1 MTDVGQAPN
10 VIPNRIAD
18 ELRRFPPFSMLSADA
33 VRALAREVSVRVLV
47 KGDRVWE
54 QGDRPG
60 NELIFLE
67 RGRVEYVLSVGDR
80 HELIDVRD
88 VGDLLGLTA
97 LITGEPFTIEAQ
109 VVEDCILYVIPWP
122 PVQVLL
128 DEQDAARNYVRRHL
142 SWTTRVGAD
151 LSVPEPTEA
160 ALGGRSKNI
169 LQAHLDAATFIQPRP
184 GDRLL
189 TCAPD
194 LSIREAA
201 RRMAE
206 RRVPS
211 ILVVDEE
218 QRPLGIVTNTM
229 LVRHVVVREAS
240 SDEPVHTIMASPV
253 VTVSA
258 GSSATAALLVMLRRR
273 IGQVCVT
280 EDGTTKSQALDICSE
295 KDLLAQSGHHPVGLL
310 REFRE
315 ARSPARFREL
325 SDDLATIVRSYL
337 EAGVSAIFIG
347 QMCAELNDE
356 LVHRLL
362 ELAVEDLTRTGTPL
376 PTVPWAWMSVGSD
389 GRREQILRTDMDN
402 AIVFGSTGDPNEDEK
417 NRQRFVNLGERVVAG
432 LVACG
437 FSRCQGGVMAS
448 NPRWCRTDVEWSE
461 ELAAVDRHTEP
472 GALLRAVVLYDMRYV
487 AGDEGLVARVRGP
500 ALDRVAGDDMIQ
512 RRLAEL
518 IVDTPPPLNFF
529 GRFIVEK
536 RGSRAGE
543 FDVKNRAM
551 APLRDA
557 ARLLSFRHRLAR
569 RHSTGG
575 RWDSVRRQVG
585 GWSELASVARDGYD
599 DLMSFR
605 TLNGV
610 RRGDSGRFVD
620 PQSLTP
626 LERARLVNVFD
637 IVRMVQSTVRGE
649 FGLPARLG

>member
-1 MTDVGQAPN
+1 MSTVQQDRN
-10 VIPNRIAD
+10 VIPDRIAD
-18 ELRRFPPFSMLSADA
+18 ELGRFPPFSMLPRDA
-33 VRALAREVSVRVLV
+33 VRTLASEASVRVLV
-47 KGDRVWE
+47 KGDHVWE
-54 QGDRPG
+54 QGERPEG
-60 NELIFLE
+60 ELLFLA
-67 RGRVEYVLSVGDR
+67 RGRVEYVLRVEDR
-80 HELIDVRD
+80 SELIDVRD

-109 VVEDCILYVIPWP
+109 VVEDCILYVIPWR
-122 PVQVLL
+122 PVEAAL
-128 DEQDAARNYVRRHL
+128 DEHDAARNYVRRHL
-142 SWTTRVGAD
+142 SWTTRVGAE
-151 LSVPEPTEA
+151 VPIPEPTES

-189 TCAPD
+189 TCAPE
-194 LSIREAA
+194 LPVREAA
-201 RRMAE
+201 RLMAE

-218 QRPLGIVTNTM
+218 VRPLGIVTNTM
-229 LVRHVVVREAS
+229 LVRHVIVAEEPPE
-240 SDEPVHTIMASPV
+240 EPVSTIMASPV

-258 GSSATAALLVMLRRR
+258 GSSATAALLIMLRRR

-280 EDGTTKSQALDICSE
+280 EDGTSGSRALDICSE
-295 KDLLAQSGHHPVGLL
+295 KDLLAQSGHHPVGLQ

-325 SDDLATIVRSYL
+325 SDELADIARSYL

-356 LVHRLL
+356 LVHRLID
-362 ELAVEDLTRTGTPL
+362 LAVEETKRGRAPL
-376 PTVPWAWMSVGSD
+376 PPVPWAWMSVGSD

-402 AIVFGSTGDPNEDEK
+402 AIVFGASGDPATDEK
-417 NRQRFVNLGERVVAG
+417 HRGRFTELGERVVAG
-432 LVACG
+432 LVTCG

-448 NPRWCRTDVEWSE
+448 NPRWCRTDAEWSA
-461 ELAAVDRHTEP
+461 ELAHVEEHTEP
-472 GALLRAVVLYDMRYV
+472 AALLRALVLYDMRHV
-487 AGDEGLVARVRGP
+487 AGDESLVASVRGP
-500 ALDRVAGDDMIQ
+500 ALDRVADEEGIQ

-518 IVDTPPPLNFF
+518 IIDTPPPLNFF
-529 GRFIVEK
+529 GRFIVER

-543 FDVKNRAM
+543 FDVKSRAM

-557 ARLLSFRHRLAR
+557 ARLLSLHYRLNR
-569 RHSTGG
+569 RYSTGG

-585 GWSELASVARDGYD
+585 ELSELASLARDAYD

-620 PQSLTP
+620 PGALTRM
-626 LERARLVNVFD
+626 ERARLVNAFD
-637 IVRMVQSTVRGE
+637 IVRMVQSAVRSE
-649 FGLPARLG
+649 FALPQRLG

>member
-1 MTDVGQAPN
+1 MHPPPN
-10 VIPNRIAD
+10 VIPDRIAD
-18 ELRRFPPFSMLSADA
+18 GLRRFPPFSMLPKDA
-33 VRALAREVSVRVLV
+33 VRSLAAQVSVRVLV
-47 KGDRVWE
+47 KGDRVWK
-54 QGDRPG
+54 QGERPG
-60 NELIFLE
+60 GDLIFLE
-67 RGRVEYVLSVGDR
+67 RGRVEYVLHVEDR
-80 HELIDVRD
+80 TELIDVRD

-109 VVEDCILYVIPWP
+109 VVEDCLLYVVPWE
-122 PVQVLL
+122 PVKALL
-128 DEQDAARNYVRRHL
+128 DEHDAARNYARRHL

-151 LSVPEPTEA
+151 LSIPEPTES

-169 LQAHLDAATFIQPRP
+169 LQAHLDAATFIQPRQ

-189 TCAPD
+189 TCAPE

-201 RRMAE
+201 RRMAH

-211 ILVVDEE
+211 ILVVDDEG
-218 QRPLGIVTNTM
+218 RPVGIVTNTM
-229 LVRHVVVREAS
+229 LVRHTIVAERS
-240 SDEPVHTIMASPV
+240 PDEPVYSIMASPV
-253 VTVSA
+253 VTVSV

-280 EDGTTKSQALDICSE
+280 EDGTSSSRALDICSE

-325 SDDLATIVRSYL
+325 SDELTAITRSYL

-362 ELAVEDLTRTGTPL
+362 ELAVAELAERGTPL
-376 PTVPWAWMSVGSD
+376 PSVPWAWMTVGSD

-402 AIVFGSTGDPNEDEK
+402 AIVFRSSGDPDVDEEH
-417 NRQRFVNLGERVVAG
+417 RARFLDLGERVVSG

-448 NPRWCRTDVEWSE
+448 NPRWCRTDAEWSA
-461 ELAAVDRHTEP
+461 ELATVDQHTEAP
-472 GALLRAVVLYDMRYV
+472 ALLRALVLYDMRYV
-487 AGDEGLVARVRGP
+487 AGDEVVVASIRAQALRRVVED
-500 ALDRVAGDDMIQ
+500 ASLQ
-512 RRLAEL
+512 RRFAEIL
-518 IVDTPPPLNFF
+518 VDTPPPLHFF
-529 GRFIVEK
+529 GKFIVEK
-536 RGSRAGE
+536 KGSRAGE

-557 ARLLSFRHRLAR
+557 ARLLSLHHRLNL

-585 GWSELASVARDGYD
+585 GLSELASLARDGYD

-637 IVRMVQSTVRGE
+637 IVRMVQSTIRSE
-649 FGLPARLG
+649 FGLPPRIT

>member
-1 MTDVGQAPN
+1 MTQAPN
-10 VIPNRIAD
+10 VIPDRIAD
-18 ELRRFPPFSMLSADA
+18 ELRRFPPFSMLGEET
-33 VRALAREVSVRVLV
+33 VRSLAAQVSVRVLV
-47 KGDRVWE
+47 KGDRVWKK
-54 QGDRPG
+54 GDRPG
-60 NELIFLE
+60 GELIFLE
-67 RGRVEYVLSVGDR
+67 RGRVEYVLHVDER
-80 HELIDVRD
+80 AELIDVRD

-109 VVEDCILYVIPWP
+109 VVEDCLLYVIPWA
-122 PVQVLL
+122 PVQAVLEHH
-128 DEQDAARNYVRRHL
+128 DEARNYVRRHL

-151 LSVPEPTEA
+151 LSIPEPTES

-194 LSIREAA
+194 LSMCEAA
-201 RRMAE
+201 KRMAE
-206 RRVPS
+206 RGVPS

-218 QRPLGIVTNTM
+218 KRPRGIVTNTM
-229 LVRHVVVREAS
+229 LVRHVIVAGESA
-240 SDEPVHTIMASPV
+240 DEPVGSIMASPV
-253 VTVSA
+253 VTVST

-280 EDGTTKSQALDICSE
+280 EDGTVDSRALDICSE

-310 REFRE
+310 REFRH

-325 SDDLATIVRSYL
+325 SDDLAAISRSYL

-362 ELAVEDLTRTGTPL
+362 ELSMEEMAGAGTPV
-376 PTVPWAWMSVGSD
+376 PDVPWAWMSVGSD

-402 AIVFGSTGDPNEDEK
+402 AIAFRASGDPAEDEEHRK
-417 NRQRFVNLGERVVAG
+417 RFLELGERIVSR
-432 LVACG
+432 LVECG

-461 ELAAVDRHTEP
+461 ELGAVDFQTES
-472 GALLRAVVLYDMRYV
+472 GALLRALVLYDMRYV
-487 AGDEGLVARVRGP
+487 AGDEALVARIRGP
-500 ALDRVAGDDMIQ
+500 ALDRVSADEGIQ
-512 RRLAEL
+512 TRMAEL
-518 IVDTPPPLNFF
+518 VIDTPPPLNFF
-529 GRFIVEK
+529 GKFIVER

-543 FDVKNRAM
+543 FDVKSRAM
-551 APLRDA
+551 TPLRDA
-557 ARLLSFRHRLAR
+557 ARVLSLHYKLAR

-575 RWDSVRRQVG
+575 RWDSIRRQV
-585 GWSELASVARDGYD
+585 SQIAEVASLARDGYD

-620 PQSLTP
+620 PASLTP

-637 IVRMVQSTVRGE
+637 IVRMVQTAVRTE
-649 FGLPARLG
+649 FGFPPRLT

>member
-1 MTDVGQAPN
+1 
-10 VIPNRIAD
+10 
-18 ELRRFPPFSMLSADA
+18 MLAEET
-33 VRALAREVSVRVLV
+33 VRSLAAQVSVRVLV
-47 KGDRVWE
+47 QGDRVWK

-60 NELIFLE
+60 GELIFLE
-67 RGRVEYVLSVGDR
+67 RGRVEYVLHVDER
-80 HELIDVRD
+80 AELIDVRD

-109 VVEDCILYVIPWP
+109 VVEDCLLYVIPWA
-122 PVQVLL
+122 PVQAVLEHH
-128 DEQDAARNYVRRHL
+128 DEARNYVRRHL

-151 LSVPEPTEA
+151 LSTPEPTES

-189 TCAPD
+189 TCAAD
-194 LSIREAA
+194 LSVCEAA

-206 RRVPS
+206 RGVPS

-218 QRPLGIVTNTM
+218 TRPRGIVTNTM
-229 LVRHVVVREAS
+229 LVRHVLVAGESA
-240 SDEPVHTIMASPV
+240 DEPVGSIMASPV
-253 VTVSA
+253 VTVST

-280 EDGTTKSQALDICSE
+280 EDGTVDSRALDICSE

-310 REFRE
+310 REFRQ

-325 SDDLATIVRSYL
+325 SDDLAAISRSYL

-362 ELAVEDLTRTGTPL
+362 DLSMDAMAEGDAPV
-376 PTVPWAWMSVGSD
+376 PDVPWAWMSVGSD

-402 AIVFGSTGDPNEDEK
+402 AIVFRASGDAAVDEEH
-417 NRQRFVNLGERVVAG
+417 RSRFLDLGERVVSR
-432 LVACG
+432 LVECG
-437 FSRCQGGVMAS
+437 FSRCQGGIMAS
-448 NPRWCRTDVEWSE
+448 NPRWCRTDAEWSE
-461 ELAAVDRHTEP
+461 ELGAIDYRTES
-472 GALLRAVVLYDMRYV
+472 GALLRALVLYDMRYV
-487 AGDEGLVARVRGP
+487 TGDEALVSSIRGP
-500 ALDRVAGDDMIQ
+500 ALDRVSGDEALLIRM
-512 RRLAEL
+512 AEL
-518 IVDTPPPLNFF
+518 VIDTPPPLNFF
-529 GRFIVEK
+529 GKFIVEK

-543 FDVKNRAM
+543 FDVKSRAM
-551 APLRDA
+551 TPLRDA
-557 ARLLSFRHRLAR
+557 ARVLSLHYELAR
-569 RHSTGG
+569 RYSTGG
-575 RWDSVRRQVG
+575 RWDSIRRQVSQL
-585 GWSELASVARDGYD
+585 SEVASLARDGYD

-620 PQSLTP
+620 PAALTP

-637 IVRMVQSTVRGE
+637 IVRMVQTAVRAE
-649 FGLPARLG
+649 FGLPPRLT

>member
-1 MTDVGQAPN
+1 MSDVGRPPN
-10 VIPNRIAD
+10 VIPNRIAN
-18 ELRRFPPFSMLSADA
+18 ELRRFPPFSMLPEEA
-33 VRALAREVSVRVLV
+33 VRSLATHVSVRVLV

-54 QGDRPG
+54 QGEGPEG
-60 NELIFLE
+60 ELIFLE
-67 RGRVEYVLSVGDR
+67 RGRVEYVLHVED
-80 HELIDVRD
+80 HTELIDVRD

-109 VVEDCILYVIPWP
+109 VVEDCLLYVIPWA
-122 PVQVLL
+122 PVQELL
-128 DEQDAARNYVRRHL
+128 DEHDAARNYVRRHL

-151 LSVPEPTEA
+151 LPIPEPTEA

-169 LQAHLDAATFIQPRP
+169 LQAHLDGATFIQPRP

-189 TCAPD
+189 TGAPD

-218 QRPLGIVTNTM
+218 GRPLGIVTNTM
-229 LVRHVVVREAS
+229 LVRHVVVREES
-240 SDEPVHTIMASPV
+240 PDESVFTIMASPV

-258 GSSATAALLVMLRRR
+258 GSSATAALLLMLRRR

-280 EDGTTKSQALDICSE
+280 EDGTTGSRALDICSE

-325 SDDLATIVRSYL
+325 SDDLAAIVRSYL

-362 ELAVEDLTRTGTPL
+362 ELAIEDLDRRGTSL
-376 PTVPWAWMSVGSD
+376 PAVPWAWMSVGSD

-402 AIVFGSTGDPNEDEK
+402 AIVFGSSGDPDTDEEH
-417 NRQRFVNLGERVVAG
+417 RSRFLDLGERVVSG

-448 NPRWCRTDVEWSE
+448 NPQWCRTDAEWSA
-461 ELAAVDRHTEP
+461 ELAAIDYHTEP

-487 AGDEGLVARVRGP
+487 AGDETVVARVRGP
-500 ALDRVAGDDMIQ
+500 ALDRACADDGIQ

-518 IVDTPPPLNFF
+518 VVDTPPPLNFF
-529 GRFIVEK
+529 GRFIVER

-557 ARLLSFRHRLAR
+557 ARLLSFRHGLAR

-585 GWSELASVARDGYD
+585 GWSEIAALARDGYD

-620 PQSLTP
+620 PEALTP